1 MYRFRVGQSSA
12 SITKR
17 VNLKKSRSPLLSNSN
32 SVRYEKMSAQ
42 TVGGV
47 PVLILK
53 EGTGRST
60 GKEAQRNN
68 ITAAKVVAETVRTT
82 LGPRGMDKMLVST
95 IGDVTI
101 TNDGATIM
109 KELDVQHPAAKMLV
123 EVSKT
128 QDDEV
133 GDGTTTAV
141 LLSGELLERAEKLLD
156 KDVHPTVI
164 VDGYKKAAEKAI
176 EILDKL
182 SMPVAEKDDATLRH
196 VAMTSM
202 YSKGIVVAKEHF
214 ADIAVKAVKQVSEKV
229 DGKIKADID
238 LVKIVKKHGKGL
250 EETELVRGIV
260 IDKEISHAQMPKRIE
275 AAKIALLNA
284 KLENEKTEFD
294 AKININNPD
303 QMHLFIEE
311 EEKMLKDMVSQ
322 IEKTG
327 ANVLFSEKGIDD
339 VALHFLSKAGIAA
352 IKNVS
357 SGDLEKLSKATGG
370 RIVSSVKELTKDA
383 LGEAKLIE
391 EVKIGDDK
399 LVYVRDAK
407 NPKAVT
413 IVVRGGTEHVV
424 DEADRSLHDALC
436 VVRNALEDGKILAGG
451 GAPEAELSKR
461 LRDYAV
467 KVGGREQLAIEAF
480 AESLEIVPTTLAEN
494 AGLDPIDVL
503 VELRSKHERAG
514 SPWFGIDVYTGKT
527 ADMWK
532 LNIVEPLRVK
542 KQVVRSATEAVTMLL
557 RVDDVIASKGVDKG
571 AGGGKDFKPPGGDE
585 EF

>member
-1 MYRFRVGQSSA
+1 
-12 SITKR
+12 
-17 VNLKKSRSPLLSNSN
+17 
-32 SVRYEKMSAQ
+32 MSAQ

-68 ITAAKVVAETVRTT
+68 ITAAKIIAETVRTT

-128 QDDEV
+128 QDNEV

-182 SMPVAEKDDATLRH
+182 SFPVTEKDDATLRQ

-214 ADIAVKAVKQVSEKV
+214 ADIAVKAVKQVSDKV

-238 LVKIVKKHGKGL
+238 LIKIVKKHGKGL
-250 EETELVRGIV
+250 EETELVKGIV
-260 IDKEISHAQMPKRIE
+260 IEKEISHAQMPKKIE
-275 AAKIALLNA
+275 
-284 KLENEKTEFD
+284 
-294 AKININNPD
+294 
-303 QMHLFIEE
+303 
-311 EEKMLKDMVSQ
+311 

-370 RIVSSVKELTKDA
+370 RIVASVKELTKDA

-399 LVYVRDAK
+399 LVYVRDSK

-424 DEADRSLHDALC
+424 DEADRSLHDALS
-436 VVRNALEDGKILAGG
+436 VVRNALEDGKIVAGG
-451 GAPEAELSKR
+451 GATEAELAKR
-461 LRDYAV
+461 LREYAV

-480 AESLEIVPTTLAEN
+480 AEAMEI
-494 AGLDPIDVL
+494 G
-503 VELRSKHERAG
+503 RA
-514 SPWFGIDVYTGKT
+514 
-527 ADMWK
+527 
-532 LNIVEPLRVK
+532 
-542 KQVVRSATEAVTMLL
+542 
-557 RVDDVIASKGVDKG
+557 
-571 AGGGKDFKPPGGDE
+571 
-585 EF
+585 

>member
-1 MYRFRVGQSSA
+1 
-12 SITKR
+12 
-17 VNLKKSRSPLLSNSN
+17 
-32 SVRYEKMSAQ
+32 MSQQ
-42 TVGGV
+42 TIGGT

-68 ITAAKVVAETVRTT
+68 ITAAKIIAETVRST

-128 QDDEV
+128 QDNEV

-182 SMPVAEKDDATLRH
+182 SFPVTEKDDATLRQ

-238 LVKIVKKHGKGL
+238 LIKIVKKHGKGL

-260 IDKEISHAQMPKRIE
+260 IDKEISHAQMPKKIE
-275 AAKIALLNA
+275 LAKIALLNA

-311 EEKMLKDMVSQ
+311 EEKMLKEMVS
-322 IEKTG
+322 
-327 ANVLFSEKGIDD
+327 
-339 VALHFLSKAGIAA
+339 
-352 IKNVS
+352 
-357 SGDLEKLSKATGG
+357 
-370 RIVSSVKELTKDA
+370 
-383 LGEAKLIE
+383 
-391 EVKIGDDK
+391 
-399 LVYVRDAK
+399 
-407 NPKAVT
+407 
-413 IVVRGGTEHVV
+413 
-424 DEADRSLHDALC
+424 
-436 VVRNALEDGKILAGG
+436 
-451 GAPEAELSKR
+451 
-461 LRDYAV
+461 
-467 KVGGREQLAIEAF
+467 
-480 AESLEIVPTTLAEN
+480 
-494 AGLDPIDVL
+494 
-503 VELRSKHERAG
+503 
-514 SPWFGIDVYTGKT
+514 
-527 ADMWK
+527 
-532 LNIVEPLRVK
+532 
-542 KQVVRSATEAVTMLL
+542 
-557 RVDDVIASKGVDKG
+557 
-571 AGGGKDFKPPGGDE
+571 
-585 EF
+585 